1 MSTFQDYLSHF
12 SRFFN
17 QYLPLTNPVL
27 ILALT
32 LLIILFAPL
41 LFRRFKIPGVIGLV
55 LAGVFIGP
63 KCLHIIQSTDSF
75 ELLSKT
81 GLLYIMFLA
90 GLEIDMQEFN
100 NNRNKSL
107 IFGALTFFIPIV
119 AGYFVC
125 IYVFHFSLWSALLL
139 ASMFSTHTLLSYPIV
154 SNMGIIKNRA
164 VQVTFGGTIITDSA
178 VLILLGIIT
187 NAVNGEISSAFFI
200 RIIISLALLV
210 FSTLYLLPRVSRWF
224 FRNIE
229 AQASSHYIFV
239 LAVVFISGFLSELA
253 GVEPIIGAFLA
264 GLGLSKV
271 IPHSSILMNRIVF
284 IGNTLFI
291 PFFLISAG
299 MLVDLALFFKGS
311 EALIFAGILCVVGIF
326 SKYIAA
332 WFTAIICKYTKHERN
347 IIFGLSVSHAAATLA
362 IIKVGFDIGLFDQNV
377 VNATIIL
384 ILISCLVSSFV
395 TERAARKIAVQEKE
409 VVRKTSGDKPER
421 ILIPVSN
428 PENIQ
433 RLIDLALLIKDQTSH
448 EPLYP
453 LSIVEDEE
461 DAGEKIN
468 LVKKVVE
475 GVAEQIASGDKKVE
489 VLKKVDLSI
498 VDGIVRTAKAYAIS
512 DILLSYKAQH
522 SLSPLISSSVSEN
535 ILAKAKQTVI
545 ISKILQP
552 LNSFK
557 KIVLVLTPNAELRS
571 NFGRS
576 ANQINTLLKQLGND
590 VVIYGYG
597 LTLKSFA
604 DAVNDKKQSFY
615 RYIPVVS
622 FENHEPVT
630 PVQEDC
636 LYIFLSAR
644 AQTVSF
650 NYHVD
655 EMPKQLSR
663 NNEFTSFLTI
673 YPEVSKALQDSRSG
687 DITGNSV
694 EQQLVKVKKIT
705 GKITGIFKKEEE
717 EQEQEVEEEDD
728 ENS

>member
-1 MSTFQDYLSHF
+1 MNSLHEYLFRLNQFF
-12 SRFFN
+12 S
-17 QYLPLTNPVL
+17 QYLPLKNSVL
-27 ILALT
+27 ILAFT

-41 LFRRFKIPGVIGLV
+41 LFRRFKIPGIIGLV

-63 KCLHIIQSTDSF
+63 KCLHIIQSADSF

-90 GLEIDMQEFN
+90 GLEIDMQEFRH
-100 NNRNKSL
+100 NRNKSL
-107 IFGALTFFIPIV
+107 VFGALTFLIPIIV
-119 AGYFVC
+119 GYFVC
-125 IYVFHFSLWSALLL
+125 IYIFHFPLWSALLL

-164 VQVTFGGTIITDSA
+164 VQITFGGTIITDSA

-187 NAVNGEISSAFFI
+187 NAVNGEISPAFFI
-200 RIIISLALLV
+200 RIVISLALLLIA
-210 FSTLYLLPRVSRWF
+210 TLYLLPRMSRWF

-264 GLGLSKV
+264 GLGLNKV
-271 IPHSSILMNRIVF
+271 IPHNGILMNRIVF

-299 MLVDLALFFKGS
+299 MLVDLGLFFKGS
-311 EALIFAGILCVVGIF
+311 EALIFAGILCVVGLIT
-326 SKYIAA
+326 KYAAA
-332 WFTAIICKYTKHERN
+332 WFTALIFNYTKHERN

-362 IIKVGFDIGLFDQNV
+362 VIKVGFDIGLFDQNV

-384 ILISCLVSSFV
+384 ILISCLISSFV

-409 VVRKTSGDKPER
+409 VTRKVQEKPER

-433 RLIDLALLIKDQTSH
+433 RLIDLALLIKDPNSH

-453 LSIVEDEE
+453 LSIVEDED

-498 VDGIVRTAKAYAIS
+498 VDGIVRTAKAYNIS
-512 DILLSYKAQH
+512 DILISYKAQQ
-522 SLSPLISSSVSEN
+522 SSTNLISTSIAEN
-535 ILAKAKQTVI
+535 LLAKSKQTVI

-552 LNSFK
+552 LNSFHK
-557 KIVLVLTPNAELRS
+557 VVVVLTPNAELKS
-571 NFGRS
+571 GFTHS
-576 ANQINTLLKQLGND
+576 ANQINTLIKQIGND
-590 VVIYGYG
+590 VFVYGLG

-604 DAVNDKKQSFY
+604 DAIKDKKQSFY
-615 RYIPVVS
+615 RYVPLAS
-622 FENHEPVT
+622 FENNEPINH
-630 PVQEDC
+630 VQEDC

-644 AQTVSF
+644 SQTLSF

-655 EMPKQLSR
+655 EMPKKLNR
-663 NNEFTSFLTI
+663 NNEFTSFIII
-673 YPEVSKALQDSRSG
+673 YPEVSKVLHDARNG
-687 DITGNSV
+687 DIAAASV

-705 GKITGIFKKEEE
+705 GKITGIFKKEDEYNEDEE
-717 EQEQEVEEEDD
+717 
-728 ENS
+728 